1 MATDEHDIGGETARP
16 WRNFYGRRH
25 GKRMSDHQ
33 QDLLETRLEALAP
46 AGVGWAENPG
56 RTPLDPAALVP
67 GAEDLW
73 LEIGFGGG
81 EHMIATAEAHPEIG
95 LIGCEPYVNGVAK
108 LLSAIERAHGGQ
120 GLANLRLHAGDA
132 RDLMDV
138 LPAGAIGRV
147 YLLYPD
153 PWPKTRHVK
162 RRFLREENLDLLA
175 RAMAP
180 GAELR
185 VASDIDD
192 YIKTSLI
199 AVRRHPDFEWMA
211 TRADDW
217 RKPWD
222 GWIRTRY
229 EQKALREGRTPTYL
243 RIRRR

>member
-46 AGVGWAENPG
+46 AGVGWAENQG
-56 RTPLDPAALVP
+56 RAPLDPAALVP

-153 PWPKTRHVK
+153 PWPKKRHHK
-162 RRFLREENLDLLA
+162 RRFVNPDNLDQLA
-175 RAMAP
+175 RVMRP
-180 GAELR
+180 GAEIR
-185 VASDIDD
+185 IATDIED
-192 YIKTSLI
+192 Y
-199 AVRRHPDFEWMA
+199 VRHTLEAM
-211 TRADDW
+211 RADGRFAWTAERPADW
-217 RKPWD
+217 RAPWP
-222 GWIRTRY
+222 GWPSTRY
-229 EQKALREGRTPTYL
+229 EAKALREGRRPHYL
-243 RIRRR
+243 VFTRR